1 MSLIGDLADTKL
13 ADVLRLFASTKKTGR
28 LTVSFEEEQTVLLF
42 QHGNLVHARGAGSRL
57 QGEDVVLDLF
67 GWTGGQITFTPDEKT
82 VTPNVTRGLDQLIVD
97 GLRLGGVFHRT
108 RQLIPS
114 DHVVFQMAPGP
125 KDDAARYAIGAT
137 EWRVLRQVDGVRDV
151 REILEASGVPRAGV
165 LRVLVEMTDGGFLE
179 RVEPRRDLR
188 VQPQGLFGKDVVEMD
203 ERIESEWRKLQRFGR
218 GVQRVEVR
226 SAGGRLAYLP
236 VRFRG
241 GVGRGVFLPRT
252 AVTELQVKE
261 GDDVQV
267 RPVG

>member
-1 MSLIGDLADTKL
+1 MSLIGDLADTKI
-13 ADVLRLFASTKKTGR
+13 ADVLRLFASTRKTGR
-28 LTVSFEEEQTVLLF
+28 LTVSSEDEQTVLRF
-42 QHGNLVHARGAGSRL
+42 QNGTLVHARGAGSKL

-67 GWTGGQITFTPDEKT
+67 GWQEGQITFTPEEKT
-82 VTPNVTRGLDQLIVD
+82 VTPNVTRGLDQLILD

-108 RQLIPS
+108 QQLIPS

-125 KDDAARYAIGAT
+125 KEDGARYAIGAT

-151 REILEASGVPRAGV
+151 REIIEAAAVPRAEA

-179 RVEPRRDLR
+179 KVEPRRELR
-188 VQPQGLFGKDVVEMD
+188 VQTQGLFGKDVAEMD
-203 ERIESEWRKLQRFGR
+203 DRIEGEWRRLQRFAR

-226 SAGGRLAYLP
+226 SAGGRSVQLP

-241 GVGRGVFLPRT
+241 SVGRGVFLPRT
-252 AVTELQVKE
+252 AVAELQVKE